1 MTTDGPIPLIGF
13 EGIDRIIKM
22 FNDTE
27 DPKMREK
34 LANAEAN
41 VAGLQQICEK
51 VRPPKPDELRP
62 PKLKRK
68 LWFFR

>member
-1 MTTDGPIPLIGF
+1 MTTEAPIPLTGF

-22 FNDTE
+22 VNDTE

-41 VAGLQQICEK
+41 VAGLQRICEK
-51 VRPPKPDELRP
+51 VRQPKTGKPSKPP
-62 PKLKRK
+62 RK

>member
-1 MTTDGPIPLIGF
+1 
-13 EGIDRIIKM
+13 M

-41 VAGLQQICEK
+41 VAGLQQICAHLSPMNYA
-51 VRPPKPDELRP
+51 RRS
-62 PKLKRK
+62 
-68 LWFFR
+68 